1 MIDLYTQGTANG
13 RKASIMLEELGLDYH
28 VHAVD
33 LFEAG
38 QFTPEFKALNPN
50 AKIPVIVDSD
60 GPGGAPFTVFES
72 GAILIYLA
80 EKTQSPLLPAAV
92 AARSVVIQWLM
103 FQMANIGPMFGQY
116 HHFHSHAKERIPY
129 AIARYGK
136 EVGRLYD
143 VLDDRLGESA
153 YLAGADYSI
162 VDLANY
168 TWVERFE
175 RPDLDLDIG
184 DRASLR
190 RWYDSISARPAV
202 ERGMKV
208 PA

>member
-1 MIDLYTQGTANG
+1 MIELYTQGTANG
-13 RKASIMLEELGLDYH
+13 RKASIMLEELGLEYN

-33 LFEAG
+33 LFDAE

-50 AKIPVIVDSD
+50 SKIPVIVDPD

-80 EKTQSPLLPAAV
+80 EKTGSPLLPAEPR
-92 AARSVVIQWLM
+92 ARSVVIQWLM
-103 FQMANIGPMFGQY
+103 FQMANTGPLFGQY

-136 EVGRLYD
+136 EVNRLYD
-143 VLDDRLGESA
+143 VLNDRLGESA
-153 YLAGADYSI
+153 NVAGDDYTI
-162 VDLANY
+162 ADLANY
-168 TWVERFE
+168 TWIERFE

-184 DRASLR
+184 NRPALR
-190 RWYDSISARPAV
+190 RWYDAVSARPAV

-208 PA
+208 PS

>member
-1 MIDLYTQGTANG
+1 MIELYTQGTANG
-13 RKASIMLEELGLDYH
+13 RKASIMLEELGLEYN

-33 LFEAG
+33 LFDAE

-50 AKIPVIVDSD
+50 SKIPVIVDPD

-80 EKTQSPLLPAAV
+80 EKTGSPLLPAEPR
-92 AARSVVIQWLM
+92 ARSVVIQWLM
-103 FQMANIGPMFGQY
+103 FQMANTGPLFGQY

-136 EVGRLYD
+136 EVNRLYD
-143 VLDDRLGESA
+143 VLNDRLGESA
-153 YLAGADYSI
+153 NVAGDDYTI
-162 VDLANY
+162 ADLANY
-168 TWVERFE
+168 TWIERFE

-184 DRASLR
+184 DRPALR
-190 RWYDSISARPAV
+190 RWYVAVSARPAV

-208 PA
+208 PS

>member
-1 MIDLYTQGTANG
+1 MIELYTQGTANG
-13 RKASIMLEELGLDYH
+13 RKASIMLEELGLEYN

-33 LFEAG
+33 LFDAE

-50 AKIPVIVDSD
+50 SKIPVIVDPD

-80 EKTQSPLLPAAV
+80 EKTGSPLLPAEPR
-92 AARSVVIQWLM
+92 ARSVVIQWLM
-103 FQMANIGPMFGQY
+103 FQMANTGPLFGQY

-136 EVGRLYD
+136 EVNRLYD
-143 VLDDRLGESA
+143 VLNDRLGESA
-153 YLAGADYSI
+153 YLAGDDYSI
-162 VDLANY
+162 ADLANY
-168 TWVERFE
+168 TWIERFE

-184 DRASLR
+184 NRPALR
-190 RWYDSISARPAV
+190 RWYDAVSARPAV

-208 PA
+208 PP

>member
-1 MIDLYTQGTANG
+1 MIELYTQGTANG
-13 RKASIMLEELGLDYH
+13 RKASIMLEELGLEYN

-33 LFEAG
+33 LFDAE

-50 AKIPVIVDSD
+50 SKIPVIVDPD

-80 EKTQSPLLPAAV
+80 EKTGSPLLPAEPR
-92 AARSVVIQWLM
+92 ARSVVIQWLM
-103 FQMANIGPMFGQY
+103 FQMANTGPLFGQY

-136 EVGRLYD
+136 EVNRLYD
-143 VLDDRLGESA
+143 VLNDRLGESA
-153 YLAGADYSI
+153 NVAGDDYTI
-162 VDLANY
+162 ADLANY
-168 TWVERFE
+168 TWIERFE

-184 DRASLR
+184 NRPALR
-190 RWYDSISARPAV
+190 RWYDAVSARPAV

-208 PA
+208 PP